1 MSPEKKTQCRRRDE
15 NNNQQSPMMMS
26 RRSMLTLSFKRTK
39 GFLVSEAGPTAVE
52 YAVMLALIVGV
63 CLQAVTRLG
72 KRSRRTYRKVKKALK
87 KANK

>member
-1 MSPEKKTQCRRRDE
+1 MIPEDKTHSGRRDE
-15 NNNQQSPMMMS
+15 DNEQPSPMMIS

-72 KRSRRTYRKVKKALK
+72 KRSRRSYRKVKKALRK
-87 KANK
+87 GR